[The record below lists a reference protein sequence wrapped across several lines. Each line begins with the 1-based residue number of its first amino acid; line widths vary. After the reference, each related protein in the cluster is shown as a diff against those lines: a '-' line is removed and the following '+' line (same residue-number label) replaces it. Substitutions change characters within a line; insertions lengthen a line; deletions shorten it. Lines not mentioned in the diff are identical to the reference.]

1 LENTPHDLPGG
12 RAEVNEPLHVVE
24 LRLHPRKPRKELQE
38 KVKSDL
44 CDGAD
49 VFLGNEGFHL
59 RFDPNA
65 VFEWG
70 QSAVGSLRRERVD
83 HSVHRPAFLWR
94 IPGPYNARRF
104 LAIVALHEQAGGF
117 QRVLAETEGHLRRTA
132 VLPDE

>member
-1 LENTPHDLPGG
+1 MAPVLGPRTALKLDRKCLGNTPHDLPGG

-70 QSAVGSLRRERVD
+70 QSAIGSLRRERV
-83 HSVHRPAFLWR
+83 
-94 IPGPYNARRF
+94 
-104 LAIVALHEQAGGF
+104 
-117 QRVLAETEGHLRRTA
+117 
-132 VLPDE
+132 